1 MKSTFIKRNFKLHVR
16 TCPVAAHLRP
26 LQANKCAH
34 RKSPCIYGNHSEPLK
49 LVHAFACRL
58 CDLTCIG
65 IFRCTQ
71 VDLLQKG
78 KIPGG
83 AGLPPFPL

>member
-1 MKSTFIKRNFKLHVR
+1 MCVPALSQLIY
-16 TCPVAAHLRP
+16 AHYKQTNASIEKALG
-26 LQANKCAH
+26 
-34 RKSPCIYGNHSEPLK
+34 IYGNHSEPLK

-65 IFRCTQ
+65 ILRCTQ